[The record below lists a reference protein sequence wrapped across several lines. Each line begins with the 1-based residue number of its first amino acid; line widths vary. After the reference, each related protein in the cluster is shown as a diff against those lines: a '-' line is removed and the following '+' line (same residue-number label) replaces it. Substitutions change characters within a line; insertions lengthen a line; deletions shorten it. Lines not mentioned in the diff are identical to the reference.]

1 MASDCAYSMMLPLG
15 YCWARGKHQGTA
27 PGTGKL
33 ILRCKKARAGSGF
46 PGPTIRPWLWS
57 SLTLG
62 HPDATES
69 CRRAENGVG
78 PMGCVYSGAGSER
91 GGVWNRSWWIQDWWW
106 LWLGVHGGF
115 LHEIRQC
122 LYRGRHS
129 LWIPMG
135 DLGEKRK
142 FMVVTSFL
150 MEKNGCKIIPYFSVI
165 KYLLQGG
172 MSRKGS

>member
-1 MASDCAYSMMLPLG
+1 MPLRVVEEQKME
-15 YCWARGKHQGTA
+15 WVLWAVSILVLEARG
-27 PGTGKL
+27 
-33 ILRCKKARAGSGF
+33 
-46 PGPTIRPWLWS
+46 
-57 SLTLG
+57 
-62 HPDATES
+62 
-69 CRRAENGVG
+69 
-78 PMGCVYSGAGSER
+78 
-91 GGVWNRSWWIQDWWW
+91 GGVWNRSWWIQDWWC

-135 DLGEKRK
+135 DLGEKRQ

-150 MEKNGCKIIPYFSVI
+150 MEKNGCKTIPYFSVI